1 MSNQKTGGSSNA
13 KGRPRRTR
21 WGQSA
26 AGALASAALTLTG
39 VAGSV
44 AVAAS
49 SPPSVPTTTPPA
61 SPAVPTVSP
70 SITTG
75 QDPKAL
81 LAKALALLDAETQA
95 PAAQP
100 TISSLRSNVT
110 ADAVAAAQ
118 AQTAA
123 AAADTRSVSAAAA
136 SDTERA
142 NASSLQTALRQATLS
157 LYMSG
162 SSIAFPTAG
171 LTGGDEMNAAVVGA
185 QIALSPKGILAA
197 HQRAVATALAAANQA
212 QAAQSA
218 AHDASVKVDQAMA
231 ASSAQGGQF
240 QSQVA
245 TLPPPAASALTAE
258 QAVLSQQ
265 AGQTLRTTNALQFT
279 PTAPLPPPVATTA
292 VALNWIFSEL
302 GKTYV
307 YGATGP
313 DTFDCSGLTQF
324 VWNKAGVTTPRVAA
338 DQDAW
343 SVPVPLSELKPGD
356 LVFYGTTDIHHE
368 GMYIGG
374 GLMINAPHTGD
385 VVRVSPVFYADLA
398 GFGRAHGPDVPVPSH
413 AIPTPATP
421 ATPAVVST
429 AGTVPSQAVPP
440 PGAPAVIG
448 PPTTAGPTMTTS
460 VPTTSTTIPSRTTTT
475 RSSSSTSVSH

>member
-1 MSNQKTGGSSNA
+1 MSRQKTGGSSNA

-26 AGALASAALTLTG
+26 AGVLASAALTLTG

-70 SITTG
+70 SITAG

-81 LAKALALLDAETQA
+81 LAKALALLDAETQS

-110 ADAVAAAQ
+110 ADAVTAAQ
-118 AQTAA
+118 AQAA
-123 AAADTRSVSAAAA
+123 AAADT
-136 SDTERA
+136 ERT
-142 NASSLQTALRQATLS
+142 NASSLQTALRQATVS

-162 SSIAFPTAG
+162 SSLAFPMAS
-171 LTGGDEMNAAVVGA
+171 LSGDEMNAAVVGA

-197 HQRAVATALAAANQA
+197 HQRAVATAQAAANQA
-212 QAAQSA
+212 QAAESA
-218 AHDASVKVDQAMA
+218 AHAAAVKVDHAMA

-240 QSQVA
+240 QSQLA

-258 QAVLSQQ
+258 QAVLSHQ

-385 VVRVSPVFYADLA
+385 VVRISPVFYADLA
-398 GFGRAHGPDVPVPSH
+398 GFGRTHAPGVPVPSH

-421 ATPAVVST
+421 VTPAVVST

-440 PGAPAVIG
+440 PGAPVVIG
-448 PPTTAGPTMTTS
+448 PPPPAGPTTTTS
-460 VPTTSTTIPSRTTTT
+460 VPTTSTTIPSTTTTT
-475 RSSSSTSVSH
+475 RPSPSTSVPH